1 MASRAISDVDA
12 AGVAAHEDKHP
23 KGLYVLFATELWERF
38 SFYSMLALFTLY
50 LQDTADGFGW
60 ARNDATRLYSW
71 YLAAVYFSPLIGGI
85 IADRKLGYRR
95 SVMIGGF
102 FFMAGHLLL
111 SFPIVWVMYLALVCL
126 VVGNGFFKPNVSAM
140 VGKLYPEGSH
150 LKDRAY
156 NIFYMGINIGAF
168 LAPLVME
175 VVKQKVGY
183 HPAFAVAAG
192 GMVVSVGTLALFK
205 RHVEQADI
213 VGRGGSAS
221 AVQGN
226 EPKSSL
232 VTEDL
237 PPVATEVSEDE
248 LRRGGAAA
256 PQTPGG
262 MFAAD
267 ATARA
272 DRMAAVPDS
281 RRVTALIVIFA
292 IVVVFWMAFHQNGAT
307 WTYWANDNTDWG
319 ASSVV
324 PILIGIFTL
333 GLIDGSDVSGV
344 ISNAINPFFVIVLTF
359 PLIWFW
365 GWLDRKGKEPSTPM
379 KMAIGMFL
387 VAIAYLIMYQGAVS
401 GGNTGRVSPWW
412 LIGAYGVITLGEL
425 LLSPMG
431 LSLVS
436 KVAPVR
442 MRGLMMGGWFAA
454 TSIGNYLVGTIGVKW
469 TTWTHSKFFFVVACM
484 CAAVGLLLLFLLR
497 PLKKSM
503 PGV

>member
-1 MASRAISDVDA
+1 MAIADSIGAQAVSGERT
-12 AGVAAHEDKHP
+12 HP
-23 KGLYVLFATELWERF
+23 KGLYVLFATEMWERF

-50 LQDTADGFGW
+50 LQDTVDGFGW
-60 ARNDATRLYSW
+60 ARADATRLYAL
-71 YLAAVYFSPLIGGI
+71 YLAAVYFSPLVGGI
-85 IADRKLGYRR
+85 IADMKLGYRR
-95 SVMIGGF
+95 SVLVGGF

-126 VVGNGFFKPNVSAM
+126 VIGNGFFKPNVSAM

-168 LAPLVME
+168 IAPIVME

-192 GMVVSVGTLALFK
+192 GMVVSVLTLMLFK

-213 VGRGGSAS
+213 RPSGRDAK
-221 AVQGN
+221 AV
-226 EPKSSL
+226 L
-232 VTEDL
+232 VTEDA
-237 PPVATEVSEDE
+237 PPIEPDPSHSH
-248 LRRGGAAA
+248 GAKTA
-256 PQTPGG
+256 GG
-262 MFAAD
+262 MFAKENA
-267 ATARA
+267 ARA
-272 DRMAAVPDS
+272 SAMEGVSDKK
-281 RRVTALIVIFA
+281 RVIALIVIFA

-319 ASSVV
+319 ASAVV
-324 PILIGIFTL
+324 PFIIGIFTL

-365 GWLDRKGKEPSTPM
+365 GWLDKKGKEPSTPA
-379 KMAIGMFL
+379 KMGIGMLL
-387 VAIAYLIMYQGAVS
+387 VAGAYMIMYLGAIS

-412 LIGAYGVITLGEL
+412 LITGYGVITLGEL
-425 LLSPMG
+425 MLSPMG

-436 KVAPVR
+436 KVAPIR

-469 TTWTHSKFFFVVACM
+469 TEWTHSKFFFVVAVM
-484 CAAVGLLLLFLLR
+484 CAAVGLILFLILK
-497 PLKKSM
+497 PLKKAM

>member
-1 MASRAISDVDA
+1 MATTA
-12 AGVAAHEDKHP
+12 AMNNAALAGHNDRHP

-50 LQDTADGFGW
+50 LQDKTGGFGW
-60 ARNDATRLYSW
+60 ERNDATRLYAI
-71 YLAAVYFSPLIGGI
+71 YLAAVYFSPLVGGI

-126 VVGNGFFKPNVSAM
+126 VIGNGFFKPNVSAM

-156 NIFYMGINIGAF
+156 NIFYMGINVGAF

-175 VVKQKVGY
+175 VVKQKFGY

-192 GMVVSVGTLALFK
+192 GMVVSVATLALFK

-237 PPVATEVSEDE
+237 PPVATEVNEDE
-248 LRRGGAAA
+248 LRRGGA
-256 PQTPGG
+256 QTPGG
-262 MFAAD
+262 THAAN
-267 ATARA
+267 AGGNAARA
-272 DRMAAVPDS
+272 SALDAVSDS
-281 RRVTALIVIFA
+281 RRITALIVIFA

-365 GWLDRKGKEPSTPM
+365 GWLDKKGREPSTPA
-379 KMAIGMFL
+379 KMALGMFL
-387 VAIAYLIMYQGAVS
+387 VAAAYIIMYQGAIS

-412 LIGAYGVITLGEL
+412 LITAYGVITLGEL
-425 LLSPMG
+425 MLSPMG

-436 KVAPVR
+436 KVAPIR

-469 TTWTHSKFFFVVACM
+469 TTWTHSKFFFVVAVM
-484 CAAVGLLLLFLLR
+484 CAAVGLLLLLLLR

>member
-1 MASRAISDVDA
+1 MAIADSLDATA
-12 AGVAAHEDKHP
+12 AGTAERTHP
-23 KGLYVLFATELWERF
+23 KGLYVLFATEMWERF

-50 LQDTADGFGW
+50 LRDTAQGFGW
-60 ARNDATRLYSW
+60 ATADATRLYSY
-71 YLAAVYFSPLIGGI
+71 YLAAVYFSPLFGGLV
-85 IADRKLGYRR
+85 ADMKLGYRR

-111 SFPIVWVMYLALVCL
+111 SFPLEWVMYLALVCL
-126 VVGNGFFKPNVSAM
+126 VIGNGFFKPNVSAM

-156 NIFYMGINIGAF
+156 NIFYMGINVGAF
-168 LAPLVME
+168 LAPIVME
-175 VVKQKVGY
+175 VVKQYFGY

-192 GMVVSVGTLALFK
+192 GMVVSVLTLAAFK
-205 RHVEQADI
+205 RHVEHAD
-213 VGRGGSAS
+213 VRPGGKAPRDQK
-221 AVQGN
+221 AA
-226 EPKSSL
+226 L
-232 VTEDL
+232 VTEDA
-237 PPVATEVSEDE
+237 PPIEPDTTHSH
-248 LRRGGAAA
+248 AAA
-256 PQTPGG
+256 DRQ
-262 MFAAD
+262 
-267 ATARA
+267 RA
-272 DRMAAVPDS
+272 SAIAGVSDTKRIV
-281 RRVTALIVIFA
+281 ALIVIFA

-324 PILIGIFTL
+324 PVIIAIFTL

-344 ISNAINPFFVIVLTF
+344 ISNAINPFYVIILTF

-365 GWLDRKGKEPSTPM
+365 GWLDKKGKEPSTPA
-379 KMAIGMFL
+379 KMAIGMLL
-387 VAIAYLIMYQGAVS
+387 VAAAYMIMYQGAVS

-412 LIGAYGVITLGEL
+412 LIGGYGVITLGEL
-425 LLSPMG
+425 MLSPMG

-436 KVAPVR
+436 KVAPIR

-469 TTWTHSKFFFVVACM
+469 TVWTHSKFFFVVAVM
-484 CAAVGLLLLFLLR
+484 CAAVSLLLLLILK
-497 PLKKSM
+497 PLKKAM

>member
-1 MASRAISDVDA
+1 MATAAASDA
-12 AGVAAHEDKHP
+12 VAAHDVTTHP

-50 LQDTADGFGW
+50 LQDTTDGFGW
-60 ARNDATRLYSW
+60 ARNDATTLYSW
-71 YLAAVYFSPLIGGI
+71 YLAAVYFSPLVGGI
-85 IADRKLGYRR
+85 IADRKLGYRK

-111 SFPIVWVMYLALVCL
+111 SFPLVWVMYLALVCL

-156 NIFYMGINIGAF
+156 NIFYMGINVGAF
-168 LAPLVME
+168 LAPVVME

-192 GMVVSVGTLALFK
+192 GMVVSVATLALFK

-213 VGRGGSAS
+213 IPRGSGSA
-221 AVQGN
+221 VRGN
-226 EPKSSL
+226 EPKSTL

-237 PPVATEVSEDE
+237 PPVATEVGEKE
-248 LRRGGAAA
+248 LRDGGRA
-256 PQTPGG
+256 PATPGA
-262 MFAAD
+262 MFAPGSNA
-267 ATARA
+267 ARA
-272 DRMAAVPDS
+272 GALDAVPD
-281 RRVTALIVIFA
+281 RKRILALIVIFA

-319 ASSVV
+319 ASAVV
-324 PILIGIFTL
+324 PFLINIFTL
-333 GLIDGSDVSGV
+333 GLIDGTDVSGV

-365 GWLDRKGKEPSTPM
+365 GWLDRMGKEPATPT

-387 VAIAYLIMYQGAVS
+387 VAAAYMIMYQGAVS

-412 LIGAYGVITLGEL
+412 LICGYGVITLGEL
-425 LLSPMG
+425 MLSPMG

-469 TTWTHSKFFFVVACM
+469 TTWTHSKFFFVVAVM
-484 CAAVGLLLLFLLR
+484 CAAVGLLLFLLLR
-497 PLKKSM
+497 PLKKAM

>member
-1 MASRAISDVDA
+1 MAIADSLDARAA
-12 AGVAAHEDKHP
+12 TAERTHP

-50 LQDTADGFGW
+50 LQDTTQGFGW
-60 ARNDATRLYSW
+60 ARADATRLYAL
-71 YLAAVYFSPLIGGI
+71 YLAAVYFSPLVGGL
-85 IADRKLGYRR
+85 IADMKLGYRR

-126 VVGNGFFKPNVSAM
+126 VIGNGFFKPNVSAM

-168 LAPLVME
+168 IAPIVME

-192 GMVVSVGTLALFK
+192 GMVISVLTLAAFK
-205 RHVEQADI
+205 RHVEHADI
-213 VGRGGSAS
+213 RPGGRNARDQK
-221 AVQGN
+221 AA
-226 EPKSSL
+226 L
-232 VTEDL
+232 
-237 PPVATEVSEDE
+237 VSED
-248 LRRGGAAA
+248 A
-256 PQTPGG
+256 PPMEPDPTHSHASARP
-262 MFAAD
+262 ASAID
-267 ATARA
+267 AVS
-272 DRMAAVPDS
+272 DKK
-281 RRVTALIVIFA
+281 RVVALIVIFA

-324 PILIGIFTL
+324 PVIIAIFTL

-365 GWLDRKGKEPSTPM
+365 GWLDKKGKEPSTPA
-379 KMAIGMFL
+379 KMGIGMLL
-387 VAIAYLIMYQGAVS
+387 VAVAYVIMYQAAVS

-425 LLSPMG
+425 MLSPMG

-454 TSIGNYLVGTIGVKW
+454 TATGNYLVGTIGVKW
-469 TTWTHSKFFFVVACM
+469 TEWTHSKFFIVVAVL
-484 CAAVGLLLLFLLR
+484 CAAVGLILFVILK
-497 PLKKSM
+497 PLKKAM

>member
-1 MASRAISDVDA
+1 
-12 AGVAAHEDKHP
+12 VAAHEDKHP
-23 KGLYVLFATELWERF
+23 RGLYVLFATELWERF

-60 ARNDATRLYSW
+60 ARNDATRLYAV
-71 YLAAVYFSPLIGGI
+71 YLAAVYFSPLVGGI
-85 IADRKLGYRR
+85 IADRKIGYRKA
-95 SVMIGGF
+95 VMIGGF

-111 SFPIVWVMYLALVCL
+111 SFPIVWVMYVALACL

-156 NIFYMGINIGAF
+156 NIFYMGINVGAF

-192 GMVVSVGTLALFK
+192 GMVVSVATLALFK

-213 VGRGGSAS
+213 VPRGSGSA
-221 AVQGN
+221 VKGN

-237 PPVATEVSEDE
+237 PPAAPEVSEEE
-248 LRRGGAAA
+248 LRGGGAK
-256 PQTPGG
+256 TPGG
-262 MFAAD
+262 MFAKD
-267 ATARA
+267 AGGQSARA
-272 DRMAAVPDS
+272 DAISAVPDK
-281 RRVTALIVIFA
+281 RRITALIVIFA

-324 PILIGIFTL
+324 PVLIGIFTL

-365 GWLDRKGKEPSTPM
+365 GWLDKKGKEPSTPT
-379 KMAIGMFL
+379 KMAIGMIL
-387 VAIAYLIMYQGAVS
+387 VAVAYLIMYQGAVS
-401 GGNTGRVSPWW
+401 GGNAGRVSPWW
-412 LIGAYGVITLGEL
+412 LIGGYGVITLGEL
-425 LLSPMG
+425 MLSPMG

-436 KVAPVR
+436 KVAPIR

-469 TTWTHSKFFFVVACM
+469 TVWSHSKFFFVVAVM
-484 CAAVGLLLLFLLR
+484 CAAVGLILFLILK
-497 PLKKSM
+497 PLKKAM

>member
-1 MASRAISDVDA
+1 MAIADSIGAQA
-12 AGVAAHEDKHP
+12 AATAERTHP
-23 KGLYVLFATELWERF
+23 KGLYVLFATEMWERF

-50 LQDTADGFGW
+50 LQDTAQGFGW
-60 ARNDATRLYSW
+60 ARPDATRLYAM
-71 YLAAVYFSPLIGGI
+71 YLAAVYFSPLVGGI

-95 SVMIGGF
+95 SVLIGGF

-111 SFPIVWVMYLALVCL
+111 SFPIIWVMYLALVCL
-126 VVGNGFFKPNVSAM
+126 VIGNGFFKPNVSAM

-156 NIFYMGINIGAF
+156 NIFYMGINVGAF
-168 LAPLVME
+168 LAPVVME

-192 GMVVSVGTLALFK
+192 GMVVSVLTLILFK
-205 RHVEQADI
+205 RHVEMADI
-213 VGRGGSAS
+213 RPGGRDIKA
-221 AVQGN
+221 AA
-226 EPKSSL
+226 
-232 VTEDL
+232 VTEDA
-237 PPVATEVSEDE
+237 PPIEPDSTHSHAQ
-248 LRRGGAAA
+248 R
-256 PQTPGG
+256 TPGG
-262 MFAAD
+262 MYSKEAD
-267 ATARA
+267 ARRA
-272 DRMAAVPDS
+272 SALDMVSDKK
-281 RRVTALIVIFA
+281 RVIALIVIFA

-319 ASSVV
+319 ASAVV
-324 PILIGIFTL
+324 PIIIGIFTL

-365 GWLDRKGKEPSTPM
+365 GWLDKKGKEPATPT
-379 KMAIGMFL
+379 KMAIGMLL
-387 VAIAYLIMYQGAVS
+387 VAVAYMIMYQGAVS
-401 GGNTGRVSPWW
+401 GGNTGKVSPWW
-412 LIGAYGVITLGEL
+412 LITGYGVITLGEL
-425 LLSPMG
+425 MLSPMG

-436 KVAPVR
+436 KVAPIR

-469 TTWTHSKFFFVVACM
+469 TVWSHSKFFFVVAVM
-484 CAAVGLLLLFLLR
+484 CAAVGLLLFLILK
-497 PLKKSM
+497 PLKKAM

>member
-1 MASRAISDVDA
+1 MATADAMSYAGHVDDVRT
-12 AGVAAHEDKHP
+12 HP
-23 KGLYVLFATELWERF
+23 RGLYVLFATEMWERF

-50 LQDTADGFGW
+50 LQDTAQGFGW
-60 ARNDATRLYSW
+60 ARPDATRLYAI

-85 IADRKLGYRR
+85 IADRKLGYRK

-111 SFPIVWVMYLALVCL
+111 SFPLVWVMYVALCCL
-126 VVGNGFFKPNVSAM
+126 VIGNGFFKPNVSAM

-156 NIFYMGINIGAF
+156 NIFYMGINVGAF
-168 LAPLVME
+168 VAPIVME
-175 VVKQKVGY
+175 IVKQKVGY

-192 GMVVSVGTLALFK
+192 GMVVSVATLAMFK
-205 RHVEQADI
+205 RHVEYADI
-213 VGRGGSAS
+213 RPGGS
-221 AVQGN
+221 VVKGE
-226 EPKSSL
+226 EPKGAL

-237 PPVATEVSEDE
+237 PPIKPEEEE
-248 LRRGGAAA
+248 LRAQTAK
-256 PQTPGG
+256 TPGG
-262 MFAAD
+262 MYATD
-267 ATARA
+267 AGGLKKSAIDLVSDT
-272 DRMAAVPDS
+272 
-281 RRVTALIVIFA
+281 RRVIALIVIFA

-319 ASSVV
+319 ASAVV
-324 PILIGIFTL
+324 PVIIGILTL

-365 GWLDRKGKEPSTPM
+365 GWLDKKGKEPSTPA
-379 KMAIGMFL
+379 KMGIGMLL
-387 VAIAYLIMYQGAVS
+387 VAVAYMIMYQAAVS
-401 GGNTGRVSPWW
+401 GGNTGKVSPWW
-412 LIGAYGVITLGEL
+412 LIGGYCVITLGEL
-425 LLSPMG
+425 MLSPMG

-436 KVAPVR
+436 KVAPIR

-454 TSIGNYLVGTIGVKW
+454 TATGNYLVGTIGVKW
-469 TTWTHSKFFFVVACM
+469 TVWTHSKFFFVVAVM
-484 CAAVGLLLLFLLR
+484 CAVVGLLLFIILK
-497 PLKKSM
+497 PLKKAM

>member
-1 MASRAISDVDA
+1 MAIADSVDA
-12 AGVAAHEDKHP
+12 RALTSERTHP
-23 KGLYVLFATELWERF
+23 KGLYVLFATEMWERF

-50 LQDTADGFGW
+50 LRDTTQGFGW
-60 ARNDATRLYSW
+60 ATADATRLYSY
-71 YLAAVYFSPLIGGI
+71 YLAAVYFSPLFGGLV
-85 IADRKLGYRR
+85 ADMKLGYRR

-126 VVGNGFFKPNVSAM
+126 VIGNGFFKPNVSAM

-156 NIFYMGINIGAF
+156 NIFYMGINVGAF
-168 LAPLVME
+168 VAPIVME
-175 VVKQKVGY
+175 VVKQKFGY

-192 GMVVSVGTLALFK
+192 GMVVSVSTLAAFK
-205 RHVEQADI
+205 RHVEHADI
-213 VGRGGSAS
+213 RPGGKPAHDTK
-221 AVQGN
+221 AA
-226 EPKSSL
+226 L
-232 VTEDL
+232 VTEDA
-237 PPVATEVSEDE
+237 PPIEPDPTHSHT
-248 LRRGGAAA
+248 AAER
-256 PQTPGG
+256 TSGG
-262 MFAAD
+262 MYAKD
-267 ATARA
+267 AGRPASAIDTVSDNKRI
-272 DRMAAVPDS
+272 V
-281 RRVTALIVIFA
+281 ALVVVFA

-324 PILIGIFTL
+324 PVIIAIFTL
-333 GLIDGSDVSGV
+333 GLVDGSDVSGV
-344 ISNAINPFFVIVLTF
+344 ISNAINPFYVIVLTF

-365 GWLDRKGKEPSTPM
+365 GWLDKKGKEPSTPT
-379 KMAIGMFL
+379 KMGIGMLL
-387 VAIAYLIMYQGAVS
+387 VAVAYLIMYQGAMS

-425 LLSPMG
+425 MLSPMG

-454 TSIGNYLVGTIGVKW
+454 TSAGNYLVGTIGVKW
-469 TTWTHSKFFFVVACM
+469 TVWTHSKFFIVVAAM
-484 CAAVGLLLLFLLR
+484 CAAVGLLLFLILK
-497 PLKKSM
+497 PLKKAM

>member
-1 MASRAISDVDA
+1 MATTAVRDA
-12 AGVAAHEDKHP
+12 AILGEHAETGHP
-23 KGLYVLFATELWERF
+23 KGLYVLFATEMWERF

-50 LQDTADGFGW
+50 LQDTVDGFGW

-71 YLAAVYFSPLIGGI
+71 YLAAVYFSPLVGGI
-85 IADRKLGYRR
+85 IADRKLGYRK

-156 NIFYMGINIGAF
+156 NIFYMGINVGAF
-168 LAPLVME
+168 IAPVVME
-175 VVKQKVGY
+175 VVKQKFGY

-192 GMVVSVGTLALFK
+192 GMVVSVATLALFK

-213 VGRGGSAS
+213 IPKGSGSA
-221 AVQGN
+221 VRGN
-226 EPKSSL
+226 EPKSTL

-237 PPVATEVSEDE
+237 PPVATEVNEDE
-248 LRRGGAAA
+248 LRRGGNAGAATTGTA
-256 PQTPGG
+256 RG
-262 MFAAD
+262 AEAD
-267 ATARA
+267 AARA
-272 DRMAAVPDS
+272 GALDRVPDS
-281 RRVTALIVIFA
+281 KRIFALIVIFA

-319 ASSVV
+319 ASAVV
-324 PILIGIFTL
+324 PVLINIFTL

-365 GWLDRKGKEPSTPM
+365 GWLDRMGKEPATPT

-387 VAIAYLIMYQGAVS
+387 VAAAYLIMYQGAVS

-412 LIGAYGVITLGEL
+412 LICGYGVITLGEL
-425 LLSPMG
+425 MLSPMG

-436 KVAPVR
+436 KVAPIR

-469 TTWTHSKFFFVVACM
+469 TTWTHSKFFFVVAVM
-484 CAAVGLLLLFLLR
+484 CAAVGLLLFFLLR
-497 PLKKSM
+497 PLKKAM